1 MYEIGKCYEKD
12 SEKRWL
18 ILAAAGALRA
28 KSVHEMPREFNFYD
42 IKGDVEDLLE
52 SFDVNPGWDAAR
64 RPAYYHPG
72 RSLHSGNVLMF
83 GELHPEYADAF
94 KLRQRVYLAEVDVT
108 LLLAAKGKR
117 AVQAIPKF
125 PSIRRDLSLVLDKGS
140 WYGNVRDSILAL
152 KIPELVRIEPF
163 DRMETGPFPE
173 SKYALAI
180 SLTYQSA
187 ERTLTDDEVENF
199 DKTILDALKER
210 LGVELRR

>member
-1 MYEIGKCYEKD
+1 
-12 SEKRWL
+12 
-18 ILAAAGALRA
+18 
-28 KSVHEMPREFNFYD
+28 
-42 IKGDVEDLLE
+42 
-52 SFDVNPGWDAAR
+52 
-64 RPAYYHPG
+64 
-72 RSLHSGNVLMF
+72 MF